1 MRQSSSKLV
10 EIVQAKNI
18 VSRFCSVP
26 AGIMVHPKGVNSTTS
41 SAMALPFPVLLHS
54 GLEEFHQCPVSD
66 TKKDIKETRR
76 KPTPCED
83 TIEKNIK
90 TFLEQWKDVDY
101 EGMLLVPQCARDEVD
116 KLLLHLRKGCLS
128 NIPPTGGKSRNERIL
143 RVLNKSLKK
152 FANWYSVCYCLA
164 LLHSF
169 IFGTRNKPGRKS
181 WKCLQLSH
189 TLRQLITVILKE
201 VSILE

>member
-41 SAMALPFPVLLHS
+41 SAMALLFPVLLHS
-54 GLEEFHQCPVSD
+54 SLEEFHQCPVSD

-101 EGMLLVPQCARDEVD
+101 EGMLLVPQCALDEVD

-128 NIPPTGGKSRNERIL
+128 NIPPTGGKSRNERIH
-143 RVLNKSLKK
+143 RVLKVIKVLKNSRIGIQY
-152 FANWYSVCYCLA
+152 AIA
-164 LLHSF
+164 LLCC
-169 IFGTRNKPGRKS
+169 ILLYLKRGTNKRNKPENHGS
-181 WKCLQLSH
+181 ASN
-189 TLRQLITVILKE
+189 
-201 VSILE
+201 